1 MSGRILVLDPQLVN
15 QIAAGE
21 VVERPASV
29 VKELVENSLD
39 AGAKTVACRVVQGGR
54 ELVEVV
60 DDGEGMSPGDLQLA
74 IRRHATSKIKS
85 SADLARIGTLG
96 FRGEALPSIAA
107 VSRMCITTRRRE
119 DPAGTRLE
127 MEGGGEP
134 RLSDAGVPAGTSVE
148 VKDLFFNT
156 PARRKFLRTPA
167 TEMGHIQAWFTRLGL
182 LRPDVHFRL
191 EHGGRK
197 LIDAPPASDLAQRA
211 AVLLGREV
219 FEHLFPV
226 ESRQD
231 GLRIQGLISDPE
243 HSRSNA
249 RSVFLFVNGRFVR
262 DRLLQHAVME
272 GYHTVL
278 PSGRFPVVVL
288 RLSLDAEKVDVNVHP
303 QKTEVRFEDTQAVH
317 NALAV
322 AVGEVLAKA
331 PWISGKPSRTY
342 KVQRTAGAREAGVR
356 QALMRYD
363 SSTPRINRSF
373 SFGVQKAEE
382 LPMHEWRLV
391 GALWDT
397 YLLVAYA
404 DRLVVVDQHAAAER
418 ITFERMRRSLE
429 EGRVQTQR
437 LLVPAQ
443 VELDASAVSVLES
456 QRERMAQVGFELEPF
471 GPATVNVTAVPAL
484 LSQAP
489 VKNLVRDV
497 LDELAEVQSGAP
509 WEKARLEVIGRMACH
524 ASVRAGQSL
533 SEEKVRALLQQ
544 LEEIDFS
551 GTCPHGRPV
560 LAEFDKSEVA
570 HWFLRSS

>member
-1 MSGRILVLDPQLVN
+1 
-15 QIAAGE
+15 
-21 VVERPASV
+21 
-29 VKELVENSLD
+29 
-39 AGAKTVACRVVQGGR
+39 
-54 ELVEVV
+54 
-60 DDGEGMSPGDLQLA
+60 
-74 IRRHATSKIKS
+74 
-85 SADLARIGTLG
+85 
-96 FRGEALPSIAA
+96 
-107 VSRMCITTRRRE
+107 
-119 DPAGTRLE
+119 

-134 RLSDAGVPAGTSVE
+134 RLSDAGVPVGTSVE
-148 VKDLFFNT
+148 VKDLFFNV

-226 ESRQD
+226 ESGQD

-272 GYHTVL
+272 GYRTVL

-288 RLSLDAEKVDVNVHP
+288 RISLDAGRVDVNVHP

-322 AVGEVLAKA
+322 AVAEVLARA

-342 KVQRTAGAREAGVR
+342 TVQRTTGVRETGVR

-363 SSTPRINRSF
+363 ASASRVKRSF
-373 SFGVQKAEE
+373 SYSVPKAETQE

-391 GALWDT
+391 GTLWDT

-443 VELDASAVSVLES
+443 VELDAGAVSVLES
-456 QRERMAQVGFELEPF
+456 QRERIAQVGFELEPF

-524 ASVRAGQSL
+524 ASLRAGQSL

-560 LAEFDKSEVA
+560 LVEFDKSEVA